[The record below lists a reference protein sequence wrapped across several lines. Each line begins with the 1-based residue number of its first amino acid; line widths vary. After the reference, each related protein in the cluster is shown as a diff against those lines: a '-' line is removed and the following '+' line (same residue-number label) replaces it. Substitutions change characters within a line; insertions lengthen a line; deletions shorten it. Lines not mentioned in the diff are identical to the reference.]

1 MNFLNKSN
9 EKIFLLF
16 KNIFFYINL
25 SLRIIRKPSKLL
37 RHLLKRERNL
47 SFYPKPFLYFFSNI
61 VLVVII
67 KLLSSMSADKEKQ
80 ETLTI
85 SLSNINTQT
94 ADFFLGLIGYVLGA
108 AIFSLLLKRNLF
120 SATSLRLNQYT
131 ILRAVCFASAIFVPL
146 AILGEFSSYIFSF
159 FQPENLLD
167 LSNPQA
173 ENILSKFFFALL
185 IIFLIGFLLPKI
197 WWIFL
202 ICQGLLLT
210 KYKYIK
216 RVVSVVCIIGFC
228 NILIALGPA
237 IPKMASTLLIANSFE
252 KYEESIDLSN
262 INLEKAQLISMQLA
276 FNKTIPEGLRYKMAM
291 SSLSYYLFLQ
301 NPDNELAKY
310 ASLLALTKDFTK
322 LEEVLPVCIE
332 KESKSKSGLLES
344 EIYNMLW
351 KQINSLKSSNKD
363 TLKESSFSIGINFD
377 MKYNPFSKI
386 IILTP

>member
-1 MNFLNKSN
+1 MQYLFLW
-9 EKIFLLF
+9 
-16 KNIFFYINL
+16 
-25 SLRIIRKPSKLL
+25 
-37 RHLLKRERNL
+37 
-47 SFYPKPFLYFFSNI
+47 LYWE
-61 VLVVII
+61 
-67 KLLSSMSADKEKQ
+67 SS
-80 ETLTI
+80 
-85 SLSNINTQT
+85 
-94 ADFFLGLIGYVLGA
+94 
-108 AIFSLLLKRNLF
+108 
-120 SATSLRLNQYT
+120 
-131 ILRAVCFASAIFVPL
+131 L
-146 AILGEFSSYIFSF
+146 AISFLF

-185 IIFLIGFLLPKI
+185 IIFLISFLLPKI

-216 RVVSVVCIIGFC
+216 RVVAVVCIIGFC

-351 KQINSLKSSNKD
+351 KQINSLKASNKD
-363 TLKESSFSIGINFD
+363 TLKESSFSIGVNFD